1 MLNRFIDSNGCLV
14 TKRLHVVYQEVP
26 YYIRA
31 IIGDYVS
38 YAGEES
44 IIDPKSKTLT
54 MRTKNISLGC
64 VASCDELCVYTPE
77 SGNPSKTNYSKT
89 IHVQAWLYGLLNT
102 QIENWCVDVDKKNR
116 GKGVTVMDEI
126 LSSFKSFVLPPQVQA

>member
-1 MLNRFIDSNGCLV
+1 M

-26 YYIRA
+26 SYIRA

-44 IIDPKSKTLT
+44 IINPKTKTLT

-64 VASCDELCVYTPE
+64 LASCDELCVYKPLE
-77 SGNPSKTNYSKT
+77 GDFSKTEYTKS
-89 IHVQAWLYGLLNT
+89 IHVQAWLYGLINNKV
-102 QIENWCVDVDKKNR
+102 EDWCVDVDKKNR
-116 GKGVTVMDEI
+116 GKGINVMDEI
-126 LSSFKSFVLPPQVQA
+126 MSSFTSFVLPSQAEA